1 MRLEQ
6 LQAFIEV
13 AQRRSVSRAAE
24 ALFVTQPTL
33 TARLKGLE
41 QELGS
46 RLFIRSGR
54 GMRLSDAGRAFLPY
68 AERSLGAA
76 AAGRRLLSE
85 LARGQS
91 GQLALGAAPA
101 VSTYVLPRILTRFRR
116 THPKVQLAVRTGHSE
131 EILELVL
138 QEQVQVGLGRALRH
152 PQVEATPLYEDE
164 LVLVVDPDHTFAGE
178 KAIGTER
185 ISDVQLILFDRT
197 SSYHRLTNEFFR
209 GAGAVPRGVMELDNI
224 DAAKKMVEQGLGV
237 ALLPHTAVAGE
248 LEAGTLV
255 AVRLGR
261 RAGAEARD
269 RRLPPPGRRP
279 RDRGAGLVPELPL
292 RPAAR
297 PAVSGSALDGVE
309 PPLARHAFQLGGA
322 AVDELQP

>member
-85 LARGQS
+85 LARGES

-138 QEQVQVGLGRALRH
+138 REQVQIGLGRALRH
-152 PQVEATPLYEDE
+152 PQLEAIPLYDDE
-164 LVLVVDPDHTFAGE
+164 LVLVVDPDHPFAGE
-178 KAIGTER
+178 AIGTER
-185 ISDVQLILFDRT
+185 MSDVQLILFDRT

-224 DAAKKMVEQGLGV
+224 DAATKMVEQGLGV

-248 LEAGTLV
+248 LEA
-255 AVRLGR
+255 
-261 RAGAEARD
+261 
-269 RRLPPPGRRP
+269 
-279 RDRGAGLVPELPL
+279 
-292 RPAAR
+292 
-297 PAVSGSALDGVE
+297 
-309 PPLARHAFQLGGA
+309 
-322 AVDELQP
+322 

>member
-6 LQAFIEV
+6 LHAFIEV
-13 AQRRSVSRAAE
+13 AQRGSVTRAAE

-76 AAGRRLLSE
+76 AAGRRLLEE
-85 LARGQS
+85 LARGQT

-116 THPKVQLAVRTGHSE
+116 TNPRVQLAVRTGHSE
-131 EILELVL
+131 EVLDLVL
-138 QEQVQVGLGRALRH
+138 QEEVQVGLGRALRH
-152 PQVEATPLYEDE
+152 PHVEAIPLYEDQ
-164 LVLVVDPDHTFAGE
+164 LVLVVDPRHPFAE
-178 KAIGTER
+178 EQTIGAEQ

-248 LEAGTLV
+248 LEAGVLRSVTL
-255 AVRLGR
+255 ADAPALR
-261 RAGAEARD
+261 REIVVFRRRDAGPASPTLDAFLNCLSD
-269 RRLPPPGRRP
+269 
-279 RDRGAGLVPELPL
+279 L
-292 RPAAR
+292 RPSLQAAGQR
-297 PAVSGSALDGVE
+297 
-309 PPLARHAFQLGGA
+309 
-322 AVDELQP
+322 

>member
-6 LQAFIEV
+6 LEAFV
-13 AQRRSVSRAAE
+13 LTAQRGTVSRAAE

-46 RLFIRSGR
+46 RLFIRTGR
-54 GMRLSDAGRAFLPY
+54 GMRLSDAGHAFLPY

-76 AAGRRLLSE
+76 SAGRRLLAE
-85 LARGQS
+85 LERGES

-101 VSTYVLPRILTRFRR
+101 VSTYVLPGILTRFRR
-116 THPKVQLAVRTGHSE
+116 THPKVGLAVRTGHSE
-131 EILELVL
+131 EVLELVL
-138 QEQVQVGLGRALRH
+138 GEEVQVGLGRALRH
-152 PQVEATPLYEDE
+152 PQVDAIPLYEDE
-164 LVLVVDPDHTFAGE
+164 LVLVVDPRHPFAGE
-178 KAIGTER
+178 ETIATEQ

-248 LEAGTLV
+248 LEAGTLH
-255 AVRLGR
+255 AVTLADAPTLR
-261 RAGAEARD
+261 REIVIFRRRDAGPTSGSLAAFLECLSD
-269 RRLPPPGRRP
+269 
-279 RDRGAGLVPELPL
+279 L
-292 RPAAR
+292 RPKLQSAAQR
-297 PAVSGSALDGVE
+297 ATA
-309 PPLARHAFQLGGA
+309 
-322 AVDELQP
+322 